1 MSELYFDSDNS
12 ELDAYKNRI
21 LIKNFDLVKNPYLN
35 IVTRSKIY
43 LNSNKKLLGVIY
55 HNLITEKDLLYVVDE
70 DYRYDLD
77 ELSLEYDSFISFE
90 ELDNLFKLAENL
102 FIHKI

>member
-21 LIKNFDLVKNPYLN
+21 LIENFDIVKNPYLN
-35 IVTRSKIY
+35 IITRSKIY

-55 HNLITEKDLLYVVDE
+55 HNLITEKDLLFVVEE

-77 ELSLEYDSFISFE
+77 ELNLEYDSFISFE
-90 ELDNLFKLAENL
+90 ELDNLFKLVKNL
-102 FIHKI
+102 FIQKI